1 MSPAA
6 FRRLC
11 VETAKKTSKPP
22 PWPQPPSGGCV
33 LKLPLQRRQ
42 RSCLSQPP
50 SGGCV
55 LKQPQP
61 FRAAAL
67 GEPAAFR
74 RLCVETSPS
83 SCRVASLFQP
93 PSSGCVLKQGLCN
106 QCRQQYAQ
114 PPSGGCVLKQSDTV
128 PARQTACPAA
138 FGQLCV
144 ETAACCHWPLS
155 HSPATFRQLYIET
168 VCHLLFSLSRWFI
181 KSVARPSAVFGAGFC
196 SIGNAWGAARAGGGG
211 SGAG

>member
-1 MSPAA
+1 MCGGICGS
-6 FRRLC
+6 
-11 VETAKKTSKPP
+11 
-22 PWPQPPSGGCV
+22 QPPSGGCV
-33 LKLPLQRRQ
+33 LKQCRPVPPNRGGT
-42 RSCLSQPP
+42 QPP